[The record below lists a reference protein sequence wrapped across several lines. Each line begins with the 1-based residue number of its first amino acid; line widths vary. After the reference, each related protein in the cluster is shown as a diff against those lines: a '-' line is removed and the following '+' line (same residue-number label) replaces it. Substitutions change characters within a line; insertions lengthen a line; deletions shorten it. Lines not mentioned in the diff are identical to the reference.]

1 MSVIA
6 ETERGKENQARTWII
21 GVQSQNFAH
30 SLVFAQDLAQL
41 GQLDRCTVHQSKSHS
56 AWVQRVPPIDPPPLS
71 SQSKLEN
78 TDCKSAVVEV
88 YISFSAHPRQIL
100 E

>member
-1 MSVIA
+1 MDVA
-6 ETERGKENQARTWII
+6 ECTRLDANALGDRRLE
-21 GVQSQNFAH
+21 
-30 SLVFAQDLAQL
+30 DLAQL